1 MASNSPNLKVNVGA
15 DTSQFTK
22 GMKSAK
28 ADLKDFKKVSEDGLG
43 KLGDLFGINIKQV
56 SQIQGAF
63 RGLGQQ
69 MASVGG
75 SGSAALG
82 KIVAAAGSAA
92 AGIAAIG
99 IGAAVAGFKLLHSE
113 AEAFTNTIDGANI
126 KLATQAYV
134 DTYKQ
139 AFHDFNSEVGRQMAE
154 AESTVKKKFT
164 RAFAQVKAFAVSALG
179 GIFDGGGM
187 NDMWT
192 RYFALFL
199 ANKNAGEQADESA
212 TKAAEY
218 ASKAYDVQKRQS
230 QNLVII
236 AQLDAE
242 IAEQRRIASDS
253 EESIERRVA
262 ANAKAQ
268 ELIHQKYKLQRQDQ
282 EELAMYARLTADLAG
297 STFEEVN
304 KANQLT
310 AQSIQLKAQ
319 EENEIRTLLK
329 QEKTLNT
336 ELEKERSKTERI
348 KALRESMTGPNVLL
362 ELDPVALK
370 EQAKPLVETG
380 TTILVKPVLDD
391 KSITDI
397 SEQLTSVLQTLAEQ
411 TSSIVGEL
419 IGDLVTGGDAWGNF
433 ANAALSALGQM
444 AVTVGNMAI
453 ATGMATLGIKAA
465 LESLNGYAAI
475 AAGVALVA
483 LGSAVKAGLSNVANG
498 NYSASSN
505 VASQASYTSA
515 ASSSSLYEQ
524 SNIHVEV
531 TGTLRAQ
538 GSQLVAVINN
548 ENNRKNHTT

>member
-1 MASNSPNLKVNVGA
+1 MAQSSPNLKVNVGA

-43 KLGDLFGINIKQV
+43 KLGDLLGINTKQV

-69 MASVGG
+69 MASLGG

-82 KIVAAAGSAA
+82 KIVAGAGSAA
-92 AGIAAIG
+92 TGIAAIG

-164 RAFAQVKAFAVSALG
+164 QAFTQVKAFAVSTLG
-179 GIFDGGGM
+179 DIFDGGGVKSSGERW
-187 NDMWT
+187 NDVKET
-192 RYFALFL
+192 
-199 ANKNAGEQADESA
+199 GEQASA
-212 TKAAEY
+212 AASKAAEY

-230 QNLVII
+230 QNLVKI
-236 AQLDAE
+236 ARLDAQ
-242 IAEQRRIASDS
+242 IAEQRRIAADS
-253 EESIERRVA
+253 EETIETRVA

-268 ELIHQKYKLQRQDQ
+268 ELIHQKYQIQRQDQ
-282 EELAMYARLTADLAG
+282 EDLAKYARLMADLAG
-297 STFEEVN
+297 STFDEVN
-304 KANQLT
+304 RANQLT
-310 AQSIQLKAQ
+310 AQAIQLKAQ
-319 EENEIRTLLK
+319 EESAVRELLE

-336 ELEKERSKTERI
+336 ELEKEMSETERI
-348 KALRESMTGPNVLL
+348 KALRESMTGLNVLPK
-362 ELDPVALK
+362 LDPAVLK
-370 EQAKPLVETG
+370 GQAKPLVETG
-380 TTILVKPVLDD
+380 ITVPVKPVIDN

-397 SEQLTSVLQTLAEQ
+397 SEQLTSVLQSLAEQ
-411 TSSIVGEL
+411 TASIVGQL
-419 IGDLVTGGDAWGNF
+419 VGDLVTGGDAWGNF
-433 ANAALSALGQM
+433 ANSAISAFGQL

-453 ATGMATLGIKAA
+453 STGVATLAIKAS
-465 LESLNGYAAI
+465 LKSLNGYAAI
-475 AAGVALVA
+475 AAGMALVA

-548 ENNRKNHTT
+548 ENKRKNHTT

>member
-1 MASNSPNLKVNVGA
+1 MAQSSPNLKVNVGA

-43 KLGDLFGINIKQV
+43 KLGDLLGINTKQV

-69 MASVGG
+69 MASLGG

-82 KIVAAAGSAA
+82 KIVAGAGSAA
-92 AGIAAIG
+92 TGIAAIG

-164 RAFAQVKAFAVSALG
+164 QAFTQVKAFAVSALG
-179 GIFDGGGM
+179 DILDGGGVQSSGERW
-187 NDMWT
+187 NDVKKT
-192 RYFALFL
+192 
-199 ANKNAGEQADESA
+199 GEQASA
-212 TKAAEY
+212 AASKAAEY

-230 QNLVII
+230 QNLVKI
-236 AQLDAE
+236 ARLDAQ

-253 EESIERRVA
+253 EESIEARVA

-268 ELIHQKYKLQRQDQ
+268 DLIHQKYQIQRRDQ
-282 EELAMYARLTADLAG
+282 EELAKYARLSADLAG
-297 STFEEVN
+297 STFDEVN
-304 KANQLT
+304 RANQLT
-310 AQSIQLKAQ
+310 AQAIQLKAQ
-319 EENEIRTLLK
+319 EESEIRTLLR

-336 ELEKERSKTERI
+336 ELEKERSETERI
-348 KALRESMTGPNVLL
+348 KALRESMTGLNVLPK
-362 ELDPVALK
+362 LDPAVLK
-370 EQAKPLVETG
+370 GQAKPLVETG
-380 TTILVKPVLDD
+380 ITVPVKPVLDS

-397 SEQLTSVLQTLAEQ
+397 SEQLTSVLQSLSEQ
-411 TSSIVGEL
+411 TSTVVGEL
-419 IGDLVTGGDAWGNF
+419 VGDLVTGGDAWGNF
-433 ANAALSALGQM
+433 ANAAISAFGQM

-453 ATGMATLGIKAA
+453 STGVATLGIKAA
-465 LESLNGYAAI
+465 LESLNGYVAI

-538 GSQLVAVINN
+538 GSQLVAVINK
-548 ENNRKNHTT
+548 ENKRKNHTT

>member
-1 MASNSPNLKVNVGA
+1 MASL
-15 DTSQFTK
+15 
-22 GMKSAK
+22 
-28 ADLKDFKKVSEDGLG
+28 
-43 KLGDLFGINIKQV
+43 
-56 SQIQGAF
+56 
-63 RGLGQQ
+63 
-69 MASVGG
+69 GG

-82 KIVAAAGSAA
+82 KIVAGAGSAA
-92 AGIAAIG
+92 TGIAAIG

-164 RAFAQVKAFAVSALG
+164 QAFTQVKAFAVSALG
-179 GIFDGGGM
+179 DIFDGGGVKSSGERW
-187 NDMWT
+187 NDVKET
-192 RYFALFL
+192 
-199 ANKNAGEQADESA
+199 GEQASA
-212 TKAAEY
+212 AASKAAEY

-230 QNLVII
+230 QNLVKI
-236 AQLDAE
+236 ARLDAQ

-253 EESIERRVA
+253 EESIEARVA

-268 ELIHQKYKLQRQDQ
+268 DLIHQKYQIQRRDQ
-282 EELAMYARLTADLAG
+282 EDLAKYARLSADLAG
-297 STFEEVN
+297 STFDEVN
-304 KANQLT
+304 RANQLT
-310 AQSIQLKAQ
+310 AQAIQLKAQ
-319 EENEIRTLLK
+319 EESEIRALLE

-336 ELEKERSKTERI
+336 ELEKEMSETERI
-348 KALRESMTGPNVLL
+348 KAMRESMTGLNVLPK
-362 ELDPVALK
+362 LDPAVLK
-370 EQAKPLVETG
+370 GQAKPLVETG
-380 TTILVKPVLDD
+380 ITVPVKPVLDN

-411 TSSIVGEL
+411 TSSVVGEL
-419 IGDLVTGGDAWGNF
+419 VGDLVTGGDAWGNF
-433 ANAALSALGQM
+433 ANAAISAFGQM

-453 ATGMATLGIKAA
+453 STGVATLGIKAA
-465 LESLNGYAAI
+465 LESLNGYVAI
-475 AAGVALVA
+475 AAGAALVA

-548 ENNRKNHTT
+548 ENKRKNHTT

>member
-1 MASNSPNLKVNVGA
+1 MAQSSPNLKVNVGA

-43 KLGDLFGINIKQV
+43 KLGDLLGINTKQV

-69 MASVGG
+69 MASLGG

-82 KIVAAAGSAA
+82 KIVAGAGSAA
-92 AGIAAIG
+92 TGIAAIG

-164 RAFAQVKAFAVSALG
+164 QAFTQVKAFAVSALG
-179 GIFDGGGM
+179 DIFDGGGVKSSGERW
-187 NDMWT
+187 NDVKET
-192 RYFALFL
+192 
-199 ANKNAGEQADESA
+199 GEQASA
-212 TKAAEY
+212 AASKAAEY

-230 QNLVII
+230 QNLVKI
-236 AQLDAE
+236 AQLDAQ

-253 EESIERRVA
+253 EESIEARVA

-268 ELIHQKYKLQRQDQ
+268 DLIHQKYQIQRRDQ
-282 EELAMYARLTADLAG
+282 EDLAKYARLMADLAG
-297 STFEEVN
+297 STFDEVN
-304 KANQLT
+304 RANQLT
-310 AQSIQLKAQ
+310 AQAIQLKAQ
-319 EENEIRTLLK
+319 EESEIRTLLR

-336 ELEKERSKTERI
+336 ELEKETSETERI
-348 KALRESMTGPNVLL
+348 KAMRESMTGLNVLPK
-362 ELDPVALK
+362 LDPTVLK
-370 EQAKPLVETG
+370 GQAKPLVETG
-380 TTILVKPVLDD
+380 ITVPVKPVLDN

-411 TSSIVGEL
+411 TASIVGQL
-419 IGDLVTGGDAWGNF
+419 VGDLVTGGDAWGNF
-433 ANAALSALGQM
+433 ANAAISAFGQM

-453 ATGMATLGIKAA
+453 STGVATLGIKAA
-465 LESLNGYAAI
+465 LESLNGYVAI

-548 ENNRKNHTT
+548 ENKRKNHTT

>member
-1 MASNSPNLKVNVGA
+1 MAQSSPNLKVNVGA

-43 KLGDLFGINIKQV
+43 KLGDLLGINTKQV

-69 MASVGG
+69 MASLGG

-82 KIVAAAGSAA
+82 KIVAGAGSAA
-92 AGIAAIG
+92 TGIAAIG

-164 RAFAQVKAFAVSALG
+164 QAFTQVKAFAVSALG
-179 GIFDGGGM
+179 DIFDGGGVQSSGERW
-187 NDMWT
+187 NDIKKT
-192 RYFALFL
+192 
-199 ANKNAGEQADESA
+199 GEQASA
-212 TKAAEY
+212 VASKAAEY

-230 QNLVII
+230 QNLVKI
-236 AQLDAE
+236 AQLDAQ

-253 EESIERRVA
+253 EESIETRVA

-268 ELIHQKYKLQRQDQ
+268 DLIHQKYQIQRQDQ
-282 EELAMYARLTADLAG
+282 EDLAKYARLMADLAG
-297 STFEEVN
+297 STFDEVN
-304 KANQLT
+304 RANQLT
-310 AQSIQLKAQ
+310 AQAIQLKAQ
-319 EENEIRTLLK
+319 EESAVRELLE

-336 ELEKERSKTERI
+336 ALEKEMSETERI
-348 KALRESMTGPNVLL
+348 KALRESMTGLNVLPK
-362 ELDPVALK
+362 LDPAVLK
-370 EQAKPLVETG
+370 GQAKPLETG
-380 TTILVKPVLDD
+380 ITVPVKPVLDS

-411 TSSIVGEL
+411 TSTVVGEL
-419 IGDLVTGGDAWGNF
+419 VGDLVTGGDAWGNF
-433 ANAALSALGQM
+433 ANAAISAFGQM

-453 ATGMATLGIKAA
+453 STGVATLGIKAA
-465 LESLNGYAAI
+465 LESLNGYVAI

-524 SNIHVEV
+524 SSIHVEV

-548 ENNRKNHTT
+548 ENKRKNHTT

>member
-1 MASNSPNLKVNVGA
+1 MAQSSPNLKVNVGA

-43 KLGDLFGINIKQV
+43 KLGDLLGINTKQV

-69 MASVGG
+69 MASLGG

-82 KIVAAAGSAA
+82 KIVAGAGSAA
-92 AGIAAIG
+92 TGIAAIG

-164 RAFAQVKAFAVSALG
+164 QAFTQVKAFAVSALG
-179 GIFDGGGM
+179 DIFDGGGVQSSGERW
-187 NDMWT
+187 NDIKKT
-192 RYFALFL
+192 
-199 ANKNAGEQADESA
+199 GEQASA
-212 TKAAEY
+212 AASKAAEY

-230 QNLVII
+230 QNLVKI
-236 AQLDAE
+236 ARLDAQ

-253 EESIERRVA
+253 EESIETRVA

-268 ELIHQKYKLQRQDQ
+268 DLIHQKYQIQRQDQ
-282 EELAMYARLTADLAG
+282 EDLAKYARLTADLAG
-297 STFEEVN
+297 STFDEVN
-304 KANQLT
+304 RANQLT
-310 AQSIQLKAQ
+310 AQAIQLKAQ
-319 EENEIRTLLK
+319 EESEIRTLLR

-336 ELEKERSKTERI
+336 ELEKEMSETERI
-348 KALRESMTGPNVLL
+348 KALRESMTGLNVLPK
-362 ELDPVALK
+362 LDPAVLK
-370 EQAKPLVETG
+370 GQAKPLVETG
-380 TTILVKPVLDD
+380 ITVPVKPVLDN

-411 TSSIVGEL
+411 TASIVGQL
-419 IGDLVTGGDAWGNF
+419 VGDLVTGGDAWGNF
-433 ANAALSALGQM
+433 ANAAISAFGQM

-453 ATGMATLGIKAA
+453 STGVATLGIKAA
-465 LESLNGYAAI
+465 LESLNGYVAI
-475 AAGVALVA
+475 AAGAALVA

-548 ENNRKNHTT
+548 ENKRKNHTT

>member
-1 MASNSPNLKVNVGA
+1 MAQSSPNLKVNVGA

-28 ADLKDFKKVSEDGLG
+28 ADLKDFKKVSEDGFS
-43 KLGDLFGINIKQV
+43 KLGDLLGINTKQV

-75 SGSAALG
+75 TGSAALG
-82 KIVAAAGSAA
+82 KIVAGAGSAA
-92 AGIAAIG
+92 TGIAAIG

-164 RAFAQVKAFAVSALG
+164 QAFTQVKAFAVSALG
-179 GIFDGGGM
+179 DIFDGGEVQSSGERW
-187 NDMWT
+187 NDVKKT
-192 RYFALFL
+192 
-199 ANKNAGEQADESA
+199 GEQASA
-212 TKAAEY
+212 AASKAAEY

-230 QNLVII
+230 QNLVKI
-236 AQLDAE
+236 ARLDAQ

-253 EESIERRVA
+253 EESIEARVA

-268 ELIHQKYKLQRQDQ
+268 DLIHQKYQIQRRDQ
-282 EELAMYARLTADLAG
+282 EDLAKYARLTADLAG

-304 KANQLT
+304 RANQLT
-310 AQSIQLKAQ
+310 AQAIQLKAQ
-319 EENEIRTLLK
+319 EESEIRTLLR

-336 ELEKERSKTERI
+336 ELEKEMSETERI
-348 KALRESMTGPNVLL
+348 KAMRESMTGLNVLPK
-362 ELDPVALK
+362 LDPAVLK
-370 EQAKPLVETG
+370 GQAKPLVETG
-380 TTILVKPVLDD
+380 ITVPVKPVLDN

-411 TSSIVGEL
+411 TASIVGEL
-419 IGDLVTGGDAWGNF
+419 VGDLVTGGDAWGNF
-433 ANAALSALGQM
+433 ANAAISAFGQM

-453 ATGMATLGIKAA
+453 STGVATLGIKAA
-465 LESLNGYAAI
+465 LESLNGYVAI

-548 ENNRKNHTT
+548 ENKRKNHTT

>member
-1 MASNSPNLKVNVGA
+1 MAQSSPNLKVNVGA

-43 KLGDLFGINIKQV
+43 KLGDLLGINTKQV

-69 MASVGG
+69 MASLGG

-82 KIVAAAGSAA
+82 KIVAGAGSAA
-92 AGIAAIG
+92 TGIAAIG

-164 RAFAQVKAFAVSALG
+164 QAFTQVKAFAVSALG
-179 GIFDGGGM
+179 DIFDGGGVQSSGERW
-187 NDMWT
+187 NDVKKT
-192 RYFALFL
+192 
-199 ANKNAGEQADESA
+199 GEQASA
-212 TKAAEY
+212 VASKAAEY

-230 QNLVII
+230 QNLVKI
-236 AQLDAE
+236 ARLDAQ
-242 IAEQRRIASDS
+242 IAEQRRIAADS
-253 EESIERRVA
+253 EETIETRVA

-268 ELIHQKYKLQRQDQ
+268 ELIHQKYQIQRQDQ
-282 EELAMYARLTADLAG
+282 EDLAKYARLMADLAG
-297 STFEEVN
+297 STFDEVN
-304 KANQLT
+304 RANQLT
-310 AQSIQLKAQ
+310 AQAIQLKAQ
-319 EENEIRTLLK
+319 EESAVRELLE

-336 ELEKERSKTERI
+336 ALEKEMSETERI
-348 KALRESMTGPNVLL
+348 KALRESMTGLNVLPK
-362 ELDPVALK
+362 LDPAVLK
-370 EQAKPLVETG
+370 GQAKPLVETG
-380 TTILVKPVLDD
+380 ITVPVKPVIDN

-397 SEQLTSVLQTLAEQ
+397 SEQLTSVLQSLAEQ
-411 TSSIVGEL
+411 TASIVGQL
-419 IGDLVTGGDAWGNF
+419 VGDLVTGGDAWGNF
-433 ANAALSALGQM
+433 ANAAISAFGQM

-453 ATGMATLGIKAA
+453 STGVATLGIKAA
-465 LESLNGYAAI
+465 LESLNGYVAI
-475 AAGVALVA
+475 AAGAALVT

-548 ENNRKNHTT
+548 ENKRKNHTT

>member
-1 MASNSPNLKVNVGA
+1 MAQSSPNLKVNVGA

-43 KLGDLFGINIKQV
+43 KLGDLLGINTKQV

-69 MASVGG
+69 MASLGG

-82 KIVAAAGSAA
+82 KIVAGAGSAA
-92 AGIAAIG
+92 TGIAAIG

-164 RAFAQVKAFAVSALG
+164 QAFTQVKAFAVSALG
-179 GIFDGGGM
+179 DIFDGGGVKSSGERW
-187 NDMWT
+187 NDVKET
-192 RYFALFL
+192 
-199 ANKNAGEQADESA
+199 GEQASA
-212 TKAAEY
+212 AASKAAEY

-230 QNLVII
+230 QNLVKI
-236 AQLDAE
+236 ARLDAQ

-253 EESIERRVA
+253 EESIEARVA

-268 ELIHQKYKLQRQDQ
+268 DLIHQKYQIQRRDQ
-282 EELAMYARLTADLAG
+282 EDLAKYARLSADLAG
-297 STFEEVN
+297 STFDEVN
-304 KANQLT
+304 RANQLT
-310 AQSIQLKAQ
+310 AQAIQLKAQ
-319 EENEIRTLLK
+319 EESEIRAWLE

-336 ELEKERSKTERI
+336 ELEKEMSETERI
-348 KALRESMTGPNVLL
+348 KAMRESMTGLNVLPK
-362 ELDPVALK
+362 LDPAVLK
-370 EQAKPLVETG
+370 GQAKPLVETG
-380 TTILVKPVLDD
+380 ITVPVKPVLDN

-411 TSSIVGEL
+411 TSSVVGEL
-419 IGDLVTGGDAWGNF
+419 VGDLVTGGDAWGNF
-433 ANAALSALGQM
+433 ANAAISAFGQM

-453 ATGMATLGIKAA
+453 STGVATLGIKAA
-465 LESLNGYAAI
+465 LESLNGYVAI
-475 AAGVALVA
+475 AAGAALVA

-548 ENNRKNHTT
+548 ENKRKNHTT

>member
-1 MASNSPNLKVNVGA
+1 MAQSSPNLKVNVGA

-43 KLGDLFGINIKQV
+43 KLGDLLGINTKQV

-69 MASVGG
+69 MASLGG

-82 KIVAAAGSAA
+82 KIVAGAGSAA
-92 AGIAAIG
+92 TGIAAIG

-164 RAFAQVKAFAVSALG
+164 QAFTQVKAFAVSALG
-179 GIFDGGGM
+179 DIFDGGGVKSSGERW
-187 NDMWT
+187 NDVKET
-192 RYFALFL
+192 
-199 ANKNAGEQADESA
+199 GEQASA
-212 TKAAEY
+212 AASKAAEY

-230 QNLVII
+230 QNLVKI
-236 AQLDAE
+236 ARLDAQ

-253 EESIERRVA
+253 EESIEARVA

-268 ELIHQKYKLQRQDQ
+268 DLIHQKYQIQRRDQ
-282 EELAMYARLTADLAG
+282 EDLAKYARLSADLAG
-297 STFEEVN
+297 STFDEVN
-304 KANQLT
+304 RANQLT
-310 AQSIQLKAQ
+310 AQAIQLKAQ
-319 EENEIRTLLK
+319 EESEIRTLLR

-336 ELEKERSKTERI
+336 ELEKETSETERI
-348 KALRESMTGPNVLL
+348 KAMRESMTGLNVLPK
-362 ELDPVALK
+362 LDPAALK
-370 EQAKPLVETG
+370 GQAKPLVETG
-380 TTILVKPVLDD
+380 ITVPVKPVLDN

-411 TSSIVGEL
+411 TSTVVGEL
-419 IGDLVTGGDAWGNF
+419 VGDLVTGGDAWGNF
-433 ANAALSALGQM
+433 ANAAISAFGQM

-453 ATGMATLGIKAA
+453 STGVATLGIKAA
-465 LESLNGYAAI
+465 LESLNGYVAI

-548 ENNRKNHTT
+548 ENKRKNHTT

>member
-1 MASNSPNLKVNVGA
+1 MAQSSPNLKVNVGA

-43 KLGDLFGINIKQV
+43 KLGDLLGINTKQV

-69 MASVGG
+69 MASLGG

-82 KIVAAAGSAA
+82 KIVAGAGSAA
-92 AGIAAIG
+92 TGIAAIG

-164 RAFAQVKAFAVSALG
+164 QAFTQVKAFAVSALG
-179 GIFDGGGM
+179 DIFDGGGVKSSGERW
-187 NDMWT
+187 NDVKET
-192 RYFALFL
+192 
-199 ANKNAGEQADESA
+199 GEQASA
-212 TKAAEY
+212 AASKAAEY

-230 QNLVII
+230 QNLVKI
-236 AQLDAE
+236 ARLDAQ

-253 EESIERRVA
+253 EESIEARVA

-268 ELIHQKYKLQRQDQ
+268 DLIHQKYQIQRRDQ
-282 EELAMYARLTADLAG
+282 EDLAKYARLMADLAG
-297 STFEEVN
+297 STFDEVN
-304 KANQLT
+304 RANQLT
-310 AQSIQLKAQ
+310 AQAIQLKAQ
-319 EENEIRTLLK
+319 EESEIRTLLR

-336 ELEKERSKTERI
+336 ELEKEMSETERI
-348 KALRESMTGPNVLL
+348 KALRESMTGLNVLPK
-362 ELDPVALK
+362 LDPAVLK
-370 EQAKPLVETG
+370 GQAKPLVETG
-380 TTILVKPVLDD
+380 ITVPVKPVLDN

-411 TSSIVGEL
+411 TASIVGQL
-419 IGDLVTGGDAWGNF
+419 VGDLVTGGDAWGNF
-433 ANAALSALGQM
+433 ANAAISAFGQM

-453 ATGMATLGIKAA
+453 STGVATLGIKAA
-465 LESLNGYAAI
+465 LESLNGYVAI
-475 AAGVALVA
+475 AAGAALVA

-548 ENNRKNHTT
+548 ENKRKNHTT

>member
-1 MASNSPNLKVNVGA
+1 MANSSPNLKVNVGA

-43 KLGDLFGINIKQV
+43 KLGDLLGINTKQV

-75 SGSAALG
+75 TGSAALG
-82 KIVAAAGSAA
+82 KIVAGAGSAA
-92 AGIAAIG
+92 TGIAAIG

-164 RAFAQVKAFAVSALG
+164 QAFTQVKAFAVSALG
-179 GIFDGGGM
+179 DILDGGGVQSSGERW
-187 NDMWT
+187 NDVKKT
-192 RYFALFL
+192 
-199 ANKNAGEQADESA
+199 GEQASA
-212 TKAAEY
+212 AASKAAEY

-230 QNLVII
+230 QNLVKI
-236 AQLDAE
+236 ARLDAQ

-253 EESIERRVA
+253 EESIEARVA

-268 ELIHQKYKLQRQDQ
+268 DLIHQKYQIQRRDQ
-282 EELAMYARLTADLAG
+282 EDLAKYARMTADLAG

-310 AQSIQLKAQ
+310 AQAIQLKAQ
-319 EENEIRTLLK
+319 EESEIRTLLR

-336 ELEKERSKTERI
+336 ELEKERSETERI
-348 KALRESMTGPNVLL
+348 KALRESMTGLNVLPK
-362 ELDPVALK
+362 LDPAALK
-370 EQAKPLVETG
+370 GQAKPLETG
-380 TTILVKPVLDD
+380 ITVPVKPVLDN
-391 KSITDI
+391 KSITDL
-397 SEQLTSVLQTLAEQ
+397 SEQLTSVLQSLAEQ
-411 TSSIVGEL
+411 TASIVGEL
-419 IGDLVTGGDAWGNF
+419 VGDLVTGGDAWGNF
-433 ANAALSALGQM
+433 ANSAISAFGQL

-453 ATGMATLGIKAA
+453 ATGVATLGIKAA
-465 LESLNGYAAI
+465 LESLNGYVAI
-475 AAGVALVA
+475 GAGVALVA

-548 ENNRKNHTT
+548 ENKRKNHTT

>member
-43 KLGDLFGINIKQV
+43 KLGDLLGINTKQV

-69 MASVGG
+69 MASLGG

-82 KIVAAAGSAA
+82 KIVAGAGSAA
-92 AGIAAIG
+92 TGIAAIG

-164 RAFAQVKAFAVSALG
+164 QAFTQVKAFAVSALG
-179 GIFDGGGM
+179 DIFDGGGVKSSGERW
-187 NDMWT
+187 NDVKET
-192 RYFALFL
+192 
-199 ANKNAGEQADESA
+199 GEQASA
-212 TKAAEY
+212 AASKAAEY

-230 QNLVII
+230 QNLVKI
-236 AQLDAE
+236 ARLDAQ

-253 EESIERRVA
+253 EESIEARVA

-268 ELIHQKYKLQRQDQ
+268 DLIHQKYQIQRRDQ
-282 EELAMYARLTADLAG
+282 EDLAKYARLSADLAG
-297 STFEEVN
+297 STFDEVN
-304 KANQLT
+304 RANQLT
-310 AQSIQLKAQ
+310 AQAIQLKAQ
-319 EENEIRTLLK
+319 EESEIRTLLR

-336 ELEKERSKTERI
+336 ELEKETSETERI
-348 KALRESMTGPNVLL
+348 KAMRESMTGLNVLPK
-362 ELDPVALK
+362 LDPAVLK
-370 EQAKPLVETG
+370 GQAKPLVETG
-380 TTILVKPVLDD
+380 ITVPVKPVLDN

-411 TSSIVGEL
+411 TSSVVGEL
-419 IGDLVTGGDAWGNF
+419 VGDLVTGGDAWGNF
-433 ANAALSALGQM
+433 ANAAISAFGQM

-453 ATGMATLGIKAA
+453 STGVATLGIKAA
-465 LESLNGYAAI
+465 LESLNGYVAI
-475 AAGVALVA
+475 AAGAALVA

-548 ENNRKNHTT
+548 ENKRKNHTT

>member
-1 MASNSPNLKVNVGA
+1 MAQSSPNLKVNVGA

-43 KLGDLFGINIKQV
+43 KLGDLLGINTKQV

-69 MASVGG
+69 MASLGG

-82 KIVAAAGSAA
+82 KIVAGAGSAA
-92 AGIAAIG
+92 TGIAAIG

-164 RAFAQVKAFAVSALG
+164 QAFTQVKAFAVSALG
-179 GIFDGGGM
+179 DIFDGGGVKSSGERW
-187 NDMWT
+187 NDVKET
-192 RYFALFL
+192 
-199 ANKNAGEQADESA
+199 GEQASA
-212 TKAAEY
+212 AASKAAEY

-230 QNLVII
+230 QNLVKI
-236 AQLDAE
+236 ARLDAQ

-253 EESIERRVA
+253 EESIEARVA

-268 ELIHQKYKLQRQDQ
+268 DLIHQKYQIQRRDQ
-282 EELAMYARLTADLAG
+282 EDLAKYARLSADLAG
-297 STFEEVN
+297 STFDEVN
-304 KANQLT
+304 RANQLT
-310 AQSIQLKAQ
+310 AQAIQLKAQ
-319 EENEIRTLLK
+319 EESEIRTLLR

-336 ELEKERSKTERI
+336 ELEKERSETERI
-348 KALRESMTGPNVLL
+348 KAMRESMTGLNVLPK
-362 ELDPVALK
+362 LDPAVLK
-370 EQAKPLVETG
+370 GQAKPLVETG
-380 TTILVKPVLDD
+380 ITVPVKPVLDN

-411 TSSIVGEL
+411 TSSVVGEL
-419 IGDLVTGGDAWGNF
+419 VGDLVTGGDAWGNF
-433 ANAALSALGQM
+433 ANAAISAFGQM

-453 ATGMATLGIKAA
+453 STGVATLGIKAA
-465 LESLNGYAAI
+465 LESLNGYVAI
-475 AAGVALVA
+475 AAGAALVA

-548 ENNRKNHTT
+548 ENKRKNHTT

>member
-1 MASNSPNLKVNVGA
+1 MAQSSPNLKVNVGA

-43 KLGDLFGINIKQV
+43 KLGDLLGINTKQV

-69 MASVGG
+69 MASIGG

-92 AGIAAIG
+92 TGIAAIG

-154 AESTVKKKFT
+154 AESTVKKRFT
-164 RAFAQVKAFAVSALG
+164 QAFTQVKAFAVSALG
-179 GIFDGGGM
+179 DIFDGGGVKSSGERW
-187 NDMWT
+187 NEVKET
-192 RYFALFL
+192 
-199 ANKNAGEQADESA
+199 GEQASA
-212 TKAAEY
+212 AASKAAEY

-230 QNLVII
+230 QNLVKI
-236 AQLDAE
+236 ARLDAQ

-253 EESIERRVA
+253 EESIEARVA

-268 ELIHQKYKLQRQDQ
+268 DLIHQKYQIQRRDQ
-282 EELAMYARLTADLAG
+282 EDLAKYARLSADLAG
-297 STFEEVN
+297 STFDEVN
-304 KANQLT
+304 RANQLT
-310 AQSIQLKAQ
+310 AQAIQLKAQ
-319 EENEIRTLLK
+319 EESEIRTLLR

-336 ELEKERSKTERI
+336 ELEKETSETERI
-348 KALRESMTGPNVLL
+348 KAMRESMTGLNVLPK
-362 ELDPVALK
+362 LDPAVLK
-370 EQAKPLVETG
+370 GQAKPLVETG
-380 TTILVKPVLDD
+380 ITVPVKPVLDN

-411 TSSIVGEL
+411 TSTVVGEL
-419 IGDLVTGGDAWGNF
+419 VGDLVTGGDAWGNF
-433 ANAALSALGQM
+433 ANAAISAFGQM

-453 ATGMATLGIKAA
+453 STGVATLGIKAA
-465 LESLNGYAAI
+465 LESLNGYVAI
-475 AAGVALVA
+475 AAGAALVA

-548 ENNRKNHTT
+548 ENKRKNHTT

>member
-1 MASNSPNLKVNVGA
+1 MANSSPNLKVNVGA

-28 ADLKDFKKVSEDGLG
+28 ADLKDFKKVSEDGFS
-43 KLGDLFGINIKQV
+43 KLGDLLGINTKQV

-75 SGSAALG
+75 TGSAALG
-82 KIVAAAGSAA
+82 KIVAGAGSAA
-92 AGIAAIG
+92 TGIAAIG

-154 AESTVKKKFT
+154 AESTVKKRFT
-164 RAFAQVKAFAVSALG
+164 QAFTQVKAFAVSALG
-179 GIFDGGGM
+179 DIFDGGGVQSSGERW
-187 NDMWT
+187 NDIKKT
-192 RYFALFL
+192 
-199 ANKNAGEQADESA
+199 GEQASA
-212 TKAAEY
+212 AASKAAEY

-230 QNLVII
+230 QNLVKI
-236 AQLDAE
+236 AQLDAQ

-253 EESIERRVA
+253 EESIETRVA

-268 ELIHQKYKLQRQDQ
+268 DLIHQKYQIQRQDQ
-282 EELAMYARLTADLAG
+282 EDLAKYARLTADLAG
-297 STFEEVN
+297 STFDEIN
-304 KANQLT
+304 RANQLT
-310 AQSIQLKAQ
+310 AQAIQLKAQ
-319 EENEIRTLLK
+319 EESEIRTLLR

-336 ELEKERSKTERI
+336 ELEKERSETERI
-348 KALRESMTGPNVLL
+348 KALRESMTGLNVLPK
-362 ELDPVALK
+362 LDPAALK
-370 EQAKPLVETG
+370 GQAKPLETG
-380 TTILVKPVLDD
+380 ITVPVKPVLDN

-397 SEQLTSVLQTLAEQ
+397 SEQLTSVLQTVAEQ
-411 TSSIVGEL
+411 TASIVGQL
-419 IGDLVTGGDAWGNF
+419 VGDLVTGGDAWGNF
-433 ANAALSALGQM
+433 ANSAISAFGQL

-453 ATGMATLGIKAA
+453 STGVATLAIKAS
-465 LESLNGYAAI
+465 LKSLNGYAAI
-475 AAGVALVA
+475 AAGAALVA

-548 ENNRKNHTT
+548 ENKRKNHTT

>member
-1 MASNSPNLKVNVGA
+1 MAQSSPNLKVNVGA

-43 KLGDLFGINIKQV
+43 KLGDLLGINTKQV

-69 MASVGG
+69 MASLGG

-82 KIVAAAGSAA
+82 KIVAGAGSAA
-92 AGIAAIG
+92 TGIAAIG

-154 AESTVKKKFT
+154 AESTVKKRFT
-164 RAFAQVKAFAVSALG
+164 QAFTQVKAFAVSALG
-179 GIFDGGGM
+179 DIFDGGGVQSSGERW
-187 NDMWT
+187 NDIKKT
-192 RYFALFL
+192 
-199 ANKNAGEQADESA
+199 GEQASA
-212 TKAAEY
+212 VASKAAEY

-230 QNLVII
+230 QNLVKI
-236 AQLDAE
+236 AQLDAQ

-253 EESIERRVA
+253 EESIETRVA

-268 ELIHQKYKLQRQDQ
+268 DLIHQKYQIQRQDQ
-282 EELAMYARLTADLAG
+282 EDLAKYARLMADLAG
-297 STFEEVN
+297 STFDEVN
-304 KANQLT
+304 RANQLT
-310 AQSIQLKAQ
+310 AQAIQLKAQ
-319 EENEIRTLLK
+319 EESAVRELLE

-336 ELEKERSKTERI
+336 ALEKEMSETERI
-348 KALRESMTGPNVLL
+348 KALRESMTGLNVLPK
-362 ELDPVALK
+362 LDPAVLK
-370 EQAKPLVETG
+370 GQAKPLETG
-380 TTILVKPVLDD
+380 ITVPVKPVLDS

-411 TSSIVGEL
+411 TSTVVGEL
-419 IGDLVTGGDAWGNF
+419 VGDLVTGGDAWGNF
-433 ANAALSALGQM
+433 ANAAISAFGQM

-453 ATGMATLGIKAA
+453 STGVATLGIKAA
-465 LESLNGYAAI
+465 LESLNGYVAI

-524 SNIHVEV
+524 SSIHVEV

-548 ENNRKNHTT
+548 ENKRKNHTT

>member
-1 MASNSPNLKVNVGA
+1 MAQSSPNLKVNVGA

-43 KLGDLFGINIKQV
+43 KLGDLLGINTKQV

-69 MASVGG
+69 MASLGG

-82 KIVAAAGSAA
+82 KIVAGAGSAA
-92 AGIAAIG
+92 TGIAAIG

-164 RAFAQVKAFAVSALG
+164 QAFTQVKAFAVSALG
-179 GIFDGGGM
+179 DILDGGGVQSSGERW
-187 NDMWT
+187 NDVKKT
-192 RYFALFL
+192 
-199 ANKNAGEQADESA
+199 GEQASA
-212 TKAAEY
+212 AASKAAEY

-230 QNLVII
+230 QNLVKI
-236 AQLDAE
+236 AQLDAQ

-253 EESIERRVA
+253 EESIEARVA

-268 ELIHQKYKLQRQDQ
+268 DLIHQKYQIQRRDQ
-282 EELAMYARLTADLAG
+282 EELAKYARLSADLAG
-297 STFEEVN
+297 STFDEVN
-304 KANQLT
+304 RANQLT
-310 AQSIQLKAQ
+310 AQAIQLKAQ
-319 EENEIRTLLK
+319 EESEIRELLEK
-329 QEKTLNT
+329 EKTLNT
-336 ELEKERSKTERI
+336 ELEKERSETERI
-348 KALRESMTGPNVLL
+348 KALRESMTGLNVLPK
-362 ELDPVALK
+362 LDPAVLK
-370 EQAKPLVETG
+370 GQAKPLVETG
-380 TTILVKPVLDD
+380 ITVPVKPVLDN

-411 TSSIVGEL
+411 TSTVVGQL
-419 IGDLVTGGDAWGNF
+419 VGDLVTGGDAWGNF
-433 ANAALSALGQM
+433 ANAAISAFGQM

-453 ATGMATLGIKAA
+453 STGVATLGIKAA
-465 LESLNGYAAI
+465 LESLNGYVAI
-475 AAGVALVA
+475 AAGAALVA

-548 ENNRKNHTT
+548 ENKRKNHTT

>member
-1 MASNSPNLKVNVGA
+1 MAQSSPNLKVNVGA

-28 ADLKDFKKVSEDGLG
+28 ADLKDFKKVSEDGFS
-43 KLGDLFGINIKQV
+43 KLGDLLGINTKQV

-69 MASVGG
+69 MASLGG

-82 KIVAAAGSAA
+82 KIVAGAGSAA
-92 AGIAAIG
+92 TGIAAIG

-164 RAFAQVKAFAVSALG
+164 QAFTQVKAFAVSALG
-179 GIFDGGGM
+179 DILDGGGVQSSGERW
-187 NDMWT
+187 NDVKKT
-192 RYFALFL
+192 
-199 ANKNAGEQADESA
+199 GEQASA
-212 TKAAEY
+212 AASKAAEY

-230 QNLVII
+230 QNLVKI
-236 AQLDAE
+236 ARLDAQ

-253 EESIERRVA
+253 EESIEARVA

-268 ELIHQKYKLQRQDQ
+268 DLIHQKYQIQRRDQ
-282 EELAMYARLTADLAG
+282 EDLAKYARMTADLAG

-310 AQSIQLKAQ
+310 AQAIQLKAQ
-319 EENEIRTLLK
+319 EESEIRTLLR

-336 ELEKERSKTERI
+336 ELEKERSETERI
-348 KALRESMTGPNVLL
+348 KALRESMTGLNVLPK
-362 ELDPVALK
+362 LDPAALK
-370 EQAKPLVETG
+370 GQAKPLETG
-380 TTILVKPVLDD
+380 ITVPVKPVLDN
-391 KSITDI
+391 KSITDL
-397 SEQLTSVLQTLAEQ
+397 SEQLTSVLQSLAEQ
-411 TSSIVGEL
+411 TASIVGEL
-419 IGDLVTGGDAWGNF
+419 VGDLVTGGDAWGNF
-433 ANAALSALGQM
+433 ANSAISAFGQL

-453 ATGMATLGIKAA
+453 ATGVATLGIKAA
-465 LESLNGYAAI
+465 LESLNGYVAI
-475 AAGVALVA
+475 GAGVALVA

-548 ENNRKNHTT
+548 ENKRKNHTT

>member
-1 MASNSPNLKVNVGA
+1 MAQSSPNLKVNVGA

-43 KLGDLFGINIKQV
+43 KLGDLLGINTKQV

-69 MASVGG
+69 MASLGG

-82 KIVAAAGSAA
+82 KIVAGAGSAA
-92 AGIAAIG
+92 TGIAAIG

-164 RAFAQVKAFAVSALG
+164 QAFTQVKAFAVSALG
-179 GIFDGGGM
+179 DIFDGGGVKSSGERW
-187 NDMWT
+187 NDVKET
-192 RYFALFL
+192 
-199 ANKNAGEQADESA
+199 GEQASA
-212 TKAAEY
+212 AASKAAEY

-230 QNLVII
+230 QNLVKI
-236 AQLDAE
+236 ARLDAQ

-253 EESIERRVA
+253 EESIEARVA

-268 ELIHQKYKLQRQDQ
+268 DLIHQKYQIQRRDQ
-282 EELAMYARLTADLAG
+282 EDLAKYARLSADLAG
-297 STFEEVN
+297 STFDEVN
-304 KANQLT
+304 RANQLT
-310 AQSIQLKAQ
+310 AQAIQLKAQ
-319 EENEIRTLLK
+319 EESEIRTLLR

-336 ELEKERSKTERI
+336 ELEKETSETERI
-348 KALRESMTGPNVLL
+348 KAMRESMTGLNVLPK
-362 ELDPVALK
+362 LDPAVLK
-370 EQAKPLVETG
+370 GQAKPLVETG
-380 TTILVKPVLDD
+380 ITVPVKPVLDN

-411 TSSIVGEL
+411 TSSVVGEL
-419 IGDLVTGGDAWGNF
+419 VGDLVTGGDAWGNF
-433 ANAALSALGQM
+433 ANAAISAFGQM

-453 ATGMATLGIKAA
+453 STGVATLGIKAA
-465 LESLNGYAAI
+465 LESLNGYVAI
-475 AAGVALVA
+475 AAGAALVA
-483 LGSAVKAGLSNVANG
+483 IGSAVKAGLSNVANG

-548 ENNRKNHTT
+548 ENKRKNHTT

>member
-1 MASNSPNLKVNVGA
+1 MAQSSPNLKVNVGA

-43 KLGDLFGINIKQV
+43 KLGDLLGINTKQV

-69 MASVGG
+69 MASLGG

-82 KIVAAAGSAA
+82 KIVAGAGSAA
-92 AGIAAIG
+92 TGIAAIG

-164 RAFAQVKAFAVSALG
+164 QAFTQVKAFAVSALG
-179 GIFDGGGM
+179 DIFDGGGVQSSGERW
-187 NDMWT
+187 NDIKKT
-192 RYFALFL
+192 
-199 ANKNAGEQADESA
+199 GEQASA
-212 TKAAEY
+212 AASKAAEY

-230 QNLVII
+230 QNLVKI
-236 AQLDAE
+236 ARLDAQ

-253 EESIERRVA
+253 EESIETRVA

-268 ELIHQKYKLQRQDQ
+268 DLIHQKYQIQRQDQ
-282 EELAMYARLTADLAG
+282 EDLAKYARLTADLAG
-297 STFEEVN
+297 STFDEVN
-304 KANQLT
+304 RANQLT
-310 AQSIQLKAQ
+310 AQAIQLKAQ
-319 EENEIRTLLK
+319 EESEIRTLLR

-336 ELEKERSKTERI
+336 ELEKEMSETERI
-348 KALRESMTGPNVLL
+348 KALRESMTGLNVLPK
-362 ELDPVALK
+362 LDPAVLK
-370 EQAKPLVETG
+370 GQAKPLVETG
-380 TTILVKPVLDD
+380 ITVPVKPVLDN
-391 KSITDI
+391 KSIIDI

-411 TSSIVGEL
+411 TASIVGQL
-419 IGDLVTGGDAWGNF
+419 VGDLVTGGDAWGNF
-433 ANAALSALGQM
+433 ANAAISAFGQM

-453 ATGMATLGIKAA
+453 STGVATLGIKAA
-465 LESLNGYAAI
+465 LESLNGYVAI
-475 AAGVALVA
+475 AAGAALVA

-548 ENNRKNHTT
+548 ENKRKNHTT

>member
-1 MASNSPNLKVNVGA
+1 MAQSSPNLKVNVGA

-28 ADLKDFKKVSEDGLG
+28 ADLKDFKKVSEDGFS
-43 KLGDLFGINIKQV
+43 KLGDLLGINTKQV

-69 MASVGG
+69 MASLGG

-82 KIVAAAGSAA
+82 KIVAGAGSAA
-92 AGIAAIG
+92 TGIAAIG

-126 KLATQAYV
+126 KLASQAYV

-164 RAFAQVKAFAVSALG
+164 QAFTQVKAFAVSALG
-179 GIFDGGGM
+179 DIFDGGEVQSSGERW
-187 NDMWT
+187 NDIKKT
-192 RYFALFL
+192 
-199 ANKNAGEQADESA
+199 GEQASA
-212 TKAAEY
+212 AASKAAEY

-230 QNLVII
+230 QNLVKI
-236 AQLDAE
+236 ARLDAQ

-253 EESIERRVA
+253 EESIEARVA

-268 ELIHQKYKLQRQDQ
+268 DLIHQKYQIQRRDQ
-282 EELAMYARLTADLAG
+282 EDLAKYARLTADLAG

-310 AQSIQLKAQ
+310 AQAIQLKAQ
-319 EENEIRTLLK
+319 EESEIRTLLR

-336 ELEKERSKTERI
+336 ELEKERSETERI
-348 KALRESMTGPNVLL
+348 KALRESMTGLNVLPK
-362 ELDPVALK
+362 LDPAALK
-370 EQAKPLVETG
+370 GQAKPLETG
-380 TTILVKPVLDD
+380 ITVPVKPVLDN
-391 KSITDI
+391 KSITDL
-397 SEQLTSVLQTLAEQ
+397 SEQLTSVLQSLAEQ
-411 TSSIVGEL
+411 TASIVGEL
-419 IGDLVTGGDAWGNF
+419 VGDLVTGGDAWGNF
-433 ANAALSALGQM
+433 ANSAISAFGQL

-453 ATGMATLGIKAA
+453 ATGVATLGIKAA
-465 LESLNGYAAI
+465 LESLNGYVAI
-475 AAGVALVA
+475 GAGVALVA

-548 ENNRKNHTT
+548 ENKRKNHTT

>member
-1 MASNSPNLKVNVGA
+1 MAQSSPNLKVNVGA

-43 KLGDLFGINIKQV
+43 KLGDLLGINTKQV

-69 MASVGG
+69 MASLGG

-82 KIVAAAGSAA
+82 KIVAGAGSAA

-154 AESTVKKKFT
+154 AESTVKKRFT
-164 RAFAQVKAFAVSALG
+164 QAFTQVKAFAVSALG
-179 GIFDGGGM
+179 DIFDGGGVQSSGERW
-187 NDMWT
+187 NEVKET
-192 RYFALFL
+192 
-199 ANKNAGEQADESA
+199 GEQASA
-212 TKAAEY
+212 AASKAAEY

-230 QNLVII
+230 QNLVKI
-236 AQLDAE
+236 ARLDAQ

-253 EESIERRVA
+253 EESIEARVA

-268 ELIHQKYKLQRQDQ
+268 DLIHQKYQIQRRDQ
-282 EELAMYARLTADLAG
+282 EDLAKYARLTADLAG
-297 STFEEVN
+297 STFDEIN

-310 AQSIQLKAQ
+310 AQAIQLKAQ
-319 EENEIRTLLK
+319 EESAVRELLE

-336 ELEKERSKTERI
+336 ALEKEMSETERI
-348 KALRESMTGPNVLL
+348 KALRESMTGLNVLPK
-362 ELDPVALK
+362 LDPAVLK
-370 EQAKPLVETG
+370 GQAKPLVETG
-380 TTILVKPVLDD
+380 ITVPVKPVLDN

-397 SEQLTSVLQTLAEQ
+397 SEQLTSVLQSLAEQ
-411 TSSIVGEL
+411 TASVVGEL
-419 IGDLVTGGDAWGNF
+419 VGDLVTGGDAWGNF
-433 ANAALSALGQM
+433 ANAAISAFGQM

-453 ATGMATLGIKAA
+453 STGVATLGIKAA
-465 LESLNGYAAI
+465 LESLNGYVAI
-475 AAGVALVA
+475 AAGVTLVA

-548 ENNRKNHTT
+548 ENKRKNHTT

>member
-1 MASNSPNLKVNVGA
+1 MAQSSPNLKVNVGA

-28 ADLKDFKKVSEDGLG
+28 ADLKDFKKVSEDGFS
-43 KLGDLFGINIKQV
+43 KLGDLLGINTKQV

-69 MASVGG
+69 MASLGG

-82 KIVAAAGSAA
+82 KIVAGAGSAA
-92 AGIAAIG
+92 TGIAAIG

-154 AESTVKKKFT
+154 AESTIKKKFT
-164 RAFAQVKAFAVSALG
+164 QAFTQVKAFAVSALG
-179 GIFDGGGM
+179 DIFDGGGVQSSGERW
-187 NDMWT
+187 NDVKET
-192 RYFALFL
+192 
-199 ANKNAGEQADESA
+199 GEQASVA
-212 TKAAEY
+212 ASKAAEY

-230 QNLVII
+230 QNLVKI
-236 AQLDAE
+236 AQLDAQ

-253 EESIERRVA
+253 EESIEARVA

-268 ELIHQKYKLQRQDQ
+268 DLIHQKYQIQRRDQ
-282 EELAMYARLTADLAG
+282 EDLAKYARLMADLAG
-297 STFEEVN
+297 STFDEVN
-304 KANQLT
+304 RANQLT
-310 AQSIQLKAQ
+310 AQAIQLKAQ
-319 EENEIRTLLK
+319 EESAVRELLE

-336 ELEKERSKTERI
+336 ELEKERSETERI
-348 KALRESMTGPNVLL
+348 KALRESMTGINVLPK
-362 ELDPVALK
+362 LDPAVLK
-370 EQAKPLVETG
+370 GQAKPLVETG
-380 TTILVKPVLDD
+380 ITVPVKPVLDS

-411 TSSIVGEL
+411 TASIVGQL
-419 IGDLVTGGDAWGNF
+419 VGDLVTGGDAWRNF
-433 ANAALSALGQM
+433 ANAAISAFGQM

-453 ATGMATLGIKAA
+453 STGVATLGIKAA
-465 LESLNGYAAI
+465 LESLNGYVAI
-475 AAGVALVA
+475 AAGAALVA

-548 ENNRKNHTT
+548 ENKRKNHTT

>member
-28 ADLKDFKKVSEDGLG
+28 ADLKDFKKVSEDGIG
-43 KLGDLFGINIKQV
+43 KLGDLLGINTKQV

-82 KIVAAAGSAA
+82 KIVAGAGSAA
-92 AGIAAIG
+92 TGIAAIG

-139 AFHDFNSEVGRQMAE
+139 AFHDFNSEVGKSMAE
-154 AESTVKKKFT
+154 AESTVKKRFT
-164 RAFAQVKAFAVSALG
+164 EAFTQVKAFAVSALG
-179 GIFDGGGM
+179 DIFDGGGM
-187 NDMWT
+187 KSSGDRWNDIKQT
-192 RYFALFL
+192 
-199 ANKNAGEQADESA
+199 GEQASAAA

-230 QNLVII
+230 KHLVTI
-236 AQLDAE
+236 AKLDAQ
-242 IAEQRRIASDS
+242 IAEQRRIAADS
-253 EESIERRVA
+253 EETIEARAA

-268 ELIHQKYKLQRQDQ
+268 DLIHQKYQIQRGDQ
-282 EELAMYARLTADLAG
+282 EELAKYARLTADLAG
-297 STFEEVN
+297 SSFADVQ

-310 AQSIQLKAQ
+310 AQAIQLKAQ
-319 EENEIRTLLK
+319 EESEIRALLK

-336 ELEKERSKTERI
+336 ELEKERAETERI
-348 KALRESMTGPNVLL
+348 KAMRESMAGLNALPKLDTSLL
-362 ELDPVALK
+362 QT
-370 EQAKPLVETG
+370 QAKPLAEKG
-380 TTILVKPVLDD
+380 IILPVKPVLDD

-397 SEQLTSVLQTLAEQ
+397 SDQLTSVLQMVAEQ
-411 TSSIVGEL
+411 TSTIVGEL
-419 IGDLVTGGDAWGNF
+419 VGDLVTGGDAWGNF
-433 ANAALSALGQM
+433 ANAAISAFGQL

-453 ATGMATLGIKAA
+453 STGVATLGIKAA

-483 LGSAVKAGLSNVANG
+483 LGAAVKAGLSNVASG
-498 NYSASSN
+498 NYNTSSS
-505 VASQASYTSA
+505 VASQASYATSA
-515 ASSSSLYEQ
+515 GSSSLYEQ
-524 SNIHVEV
+524 SNIQVEV

-548 ENNRKNHTT
+548 ENKRKDHTT

>member
-1 MASNSPNLKVNVGA
+1 MAQSSPNLKVNVGA

-43 KLGDLFGINIKQV
+43 KLGDLLGINTKQV

-75 SGSAALG
+75 TGSAALG
-82 KIVAAAGSAA
+82 KIVAGAGSAA
-92 AGIAAIG
+92 TGIAAIG

-154 AESTVKKKFT
+154 AESTVKKRFT
-164 RAFAQVKAFAVSALG
+164 QAFTQVKAFAVSALG
-179 GIFDGGGM
+179 DIFDGGGM
-187 NDMWT
+187 KSSGERWNDVKET
-192 RYFALFL
+192 
-199 ANKNAGEQADESA
+199 GEQASA
-212 TKAAEY
+212 VASKAAEY

-230 QNLVII
+230 QNLVKI
-236 AQLDAE
+236 AQLDAQ

-253 EESIERRVA
+253 EESIETRVA

-268 ELIHQKYKLQRQDQ
+268 DLIHQKYQIQRQDQ
-282 EELAMYARLTADLAG
+282 EDLAKYARLTADLAG
-297 STFEEVN
+297 STFDEVN
-304 KANQLT
+304 RANQLT
-310 AQSIQLKAQ
+310 AQAIQLKAQ
-319 EENEIRTLLK
+319 EESEIRTLLR

-336 ELEKERSKTERI
+336 ELEKERSETERI
-348 KALRESMTGPNVLL
+348 KALRESMTGLNVLPK
-362 ELDPVALK
+362 LDPAALK
-370 EQAKPLVETG
+370 GQAKPLETG
-380 TTILVKPVLDD
+380 ITVPVKPVLDN

-411 TSSIVGEL
+411 TASIVGQL
-419 IGDLVTGGDAWGNF
+419 VGDLVTGGDAWGNF
-433 ANAALSALGQM
+433 ANAAISAFGQM

-453 ATGMATLGIKAA
+453 STGVATLGIKAA
-465 LESLNGYAAI
+465 LESLNGYVAI
-475 AAGVALVA
+475 AAGAALVA

-548 ENNRKNHTT
+548 ENKRKNHTT

>member
-1 MASNSPNLKVNVGA
+1 MANSSPNLKVNVGA

-43 KLGDLFGINIKQV
+43 KLGDLLGINTKQV

-69 MASVGG
+69 MASLGG

-82 KIVAAAGSAA
+82 KIVAGAGSAA
-92 AGIAAIG
+92 TGIAAIG

-164 RAFAQVKAFAVSALG
+164 QAFTQVKAFAVSALG
-179 GIFDGGGM
+179 DIFDGGGVKSSGERW
-187 NDMWT
+187 NDVKET
-192 RYFALFL
+192 
-199 ANKNAGEQADESA
+199 GEQASA
-212 TKAAEY
+212 AASKAAEY

-230 QNLVII
+230 QNLVKI
-236 AQLDAE
+236 ARLDAQ

-253 EESIERRVA
+253 EESIEARVA

-268 ELIHQKYKLQRQDQ
+268 DLIHQKYQIQRRDQ
-282 EELAMYARLTADLAG
+282 EDLAKYARMTADLAG
-297 STFEEVN
+297 STFDEVN
-304 KANQLT
+304 RANQLT
-310 AQSIQLKAQ
+310 AQAIQLKAQ
-319 EENEIRTLLK
+319 EESEIRTLLR

-336 ELEKERSKTERI
+336 ELEKERSETERI
-348 KALRESMTGPNVLL
+348 KALRESMTGLNVLPK
-362 ELDPVALK
+362 LDPAVLK
-370 EQAKPLVETG
+370 GQAKPLETG
-380 TTILVKPVLDD
+380 ITVPVKPVLDN
-391 KSITDI
+391 KSITDL
-397 SEQLTSVLQTLAEQ
+397 SEQLTSVLQMLAEQ
-411 TSSIVGEL
+411 TSSVVGEL
-419 IGDLVTGGDAWGNF
+419 VGDLVTGGDAWGNF
-433 ANAALSALGQM
+433 ANAAISAFGQM

-453 ATGMATLGIKAA
+453 STGVATLGIKAA
-465 LESLNGYAAI
+465 LESLNGYVAI
-475 AAGVALVA
+475 AAGAALVA
-483 LGSAVKAGLSNVANG
+483 LGSSVKAGLSNVANG

-548 ENNRKNHTT
+548 ENKRKNHTT

>member
-1 MASNSPNLKVNVGA
+1 MANSSPNLKVNVGA

-43 KLGDLFGINIKQV
+43 KLGDLLGINTKQV

-69 MASVGG
+69 MASLGG

-82 KIVAAAGSAA
+82 KIVAGAGSAA
-92 AGIAAIG
+92 TGIAAIG
-99 IGAAVAGFKLLHSE
+99 IGAAGAGVKLLHSE

-164 RAFAQVKAFAVSALG
+164 QAFTQVKAFAVSALG
-179 GIFDGGGM
+179 DIFDGGGVKSSGERW
-187 NDMWT
+187 NDVKET
-192 RYFALFL
+192 
-199 ANKNAGEQADESA
+199 GEQASA
-212 TKAAEY
+212 AASKAAEY

-230 QNLVII
+230 QNLVKI
-236 AQLDAE
+236 ARLDAQ

-253 EESIERRVA
+253 EESIEARVA

-268 ELIHQKYKLQRQDQ
+268 DLIHQKYQIQRRDQ
-282 EELAMYARLTADLAG
+282 EDLAKYARLSADLAG
-297 STFEEVN
+297 STFDEVN
-304 KANQLT
+304 RANQLT
-310 AQSIQLKAQ
+310 AQAIQLKAQ
-319 EENEIRTLLK
+319 EESEIRTLLR

-336 ELEKERSKTERI
+336 ELEKETSETERI
-348 KALRESMTGPNVLL
+348 KAMRESMTGLNVLPK
-362 ELDPVALK
+362 LDPAVLK
-370 EQAKPLVETG
+370 GQAKPLVETG
-380 TTILVKPVLDD
+380 ITVPVKPVLDN

-411 TSSIVGEL
+411 TSSVVGEL
-419 IGDLVTGGDAWGNF
+419 VGDLVTGGDAWGNF
-433 ANAALSALGQM
+433 ANAAISAFGQM

-453 ATGMATLGIKAA
+453 STGVATLGIKAA
-465 LESLNGYAAI
+465 LESLNGYVAI
-475 AAGVALVA
+475 AAGAALVA

-548 ENNRKNHTT
+548 ENKRKNHTT

>member
-1 MASNSPNLKVNVGA
+1 MAQSSPNLKVNVGA

-28 ADLKDFKKVSEDGLG
+28 ADLKDFKKVSEDGFS
-43 KLGDLFGINIKQV
+43 KLGDLLGINTKQV

-69 MASVGG
+69 MASLGG

-82 KIVAAAGSAA
+82 KIVAGAGSAA
-92 AGIAAIG
+92 TGIAAIG
-99 IGAAVAGFKLLHSE
+99 IGAAVVGFKLLHSE

-164 RAFAQVKAFAVSALG
+164 QAFTQVKAFAVSALG
-179 GIFDGGGM
+179 DILDGGGVQSSGERW
-187 NDMWT
+187 NDVKKT
-192 RYFALFL
+192 
-199 ANKNAGEQADESA
+199 GEQASA
-212 TKAAEY
+212 AASKAAEY

-230 QNLVII
+230 QNLVKI
-236 AQLDAE
+236 ARLDAQ

-253 EESIERRVA
+253 EESIEARVA

-268 ELIHQKYKLQRQDQ
+268 DLIHQKYQIQRRDQ
-282 EELAMYARLTADLAG
+282 EDLAKYARMTADLAG
-297 STFEEVN
+297 STFDEVN
-304 KANQLT
+304 RANQLT
-310 AQSIQLKAQ
+310 AQAIQLKAQ
-319 EENEIRTLLK
+319 EESEIRTLLR

-336 ELEKERSKTERI
+336 ELEKERSETERI
-348 KALRESMTGPNVLL
+348 KALRESMTGLNVLPK
-362 ELDPVALK
+362 LDPAVLK
-370 EQAKPLVETG
+370 GQAKPLETG
-380 TTILVKPVLDD
+380 ITVPVKPVLDN
-391 KSITDI
+391 KSITDL
-397 SEQLTSVLQTLAEQ
+397 SEQLTSVLQLLAEQ
-411 TSSIVGEL
+411 TASIVGEL
-419 IGDLVTGGDAWGNF
+419 VGDLVTGGDAWGNF
-433 ANAALSALGQM
+433 ANAAISAFGQM

-453 ATGMATLGIKAA
+453 ATGTATLGIKAA

-548 ENNRKNHTT
+548 ENKRKNHTT

>member
-1 MASNSPNLKVNVGA
+1 MANSSPNLKVNVGA

-43 KLGDLFGINIKQV
+43 KLGDLLGINTKQV

-69 MASVGG
+69 MASLGG

-82 KIVAAAGSAA
+82 KIVAGAGSAA
-92 AGIAAIG
+92 TGIAAIG

-154 AESTVKKKFT
+154 AESTVKKRFT
-164 RAFAQVKAFAVSALG
+164 QAFTQVKAFAVSALG
-179 GIFDGGGM
+179 DIFDGGGVQSSGERW
-187 NDMWT
+187 NDVKKT
-192 RYFALFL
+192 
-199 ANKNAGEQADESA
+199 GEQASA
-212 TKAAEY
+212 AASKAAEY

-230 QNLVII
+230 QNLVKI
-236 AQLDAE
+236 ARLDAQ

-253 EESIERRVA
+253 EESIEARVA

-268 ELIHQKYKLQRQDQ
+268 DLIHQKYQIQRRDQ
-282 EELAMYARLTADLAG
+282 EDLAKYARLTADLAG
-297 STFEEVN
+297 STLDEVN
-304 KANQLT
+304 RANQLT
-310 AQSIQLKAQ
+310 AQAIQLKAQ
-319 EENEIRTLLK
+319 EESEIRTLLR

-336 ELEKERSKTERI
+336 ELEKERSETERI
-348 KALRESMTGPNVLL
+348 KALRESMTGLNVLPK
-362 ELDPVALK
+362 LDPAVLK
-370 EQAKPLVETG
+370 GQAKPLVETG
-380 TTILVKPVLDD
+380 ITVPVKPVLDN

-397 SEQLTSVLQTLAEQ
+397 SEQLTSVLQTVAEQ
-411 TSSIVGEL
+411 TASIVGQL
-419 IGDLVTGGDAWGNF
+419 VGDLVTGGDAWGNF
-433 ANAALSALGQM
+433 ANSAISAFGQL

-453 ATGMATLGIKAA
+453 STGVATLAIKAS
-465 LESLNGYAAI
+465 LKSLNGYAAI
-475 AAGVALVA
+475 AAGAALVA
-483 LGSAVKAGLSNVANG
+483 LGSAVKAGLSNVATG
-498 NYSASSN
+498 NSSASSN

-548 ENNRKNHTT
+548 ENKRKNHTT

>member
-1 MASNSPNLKVNVGA
+1 MAQSSPNLKVNVGA

-43 KLGDLFGINIKQV
+43 KLGDLLGINTKQV

-69 MASVGG
+69 MASLGG

-82 KIVAAAGSAA
+82 KIVAGAGSAA
-92 AGIAAIG
+92 TGIAAIG
-99 IGAAVAGFKLLHSE
+99 IGAAVAGFKLLRSE

-164 RAFAQVKAFAVSALG
+164 QAFTQVKAFAVSALG
-179 GIFDGGGM
+179 DIFDGGGVQSSGERW
-187 NDMWT
+187 NDVKET
-192 RYFALFL
+192 
-199 ANKNAGEQADESA
+199 GEQASA
-212 TKAAEY
+212 AASKAAEY

-230 QNLVII
+230 QNLVKI
-236 AQLDAE
+236 ARLDAQ

-253 EESIERRVA
+253 EESIEARVA

-268 ELIHQKYKLQRQDQ
+268 DLIHQKYQIQRRDQ
-282 EELAMYARLTADLAG
+282 EDLAKYARLMADLAG
-297 STFEEVN
+297 STFDEVN
-304 KANQLT
+304 RANQLT
-310 AQSIQLKAQ
+310 AQAIQLKAQ
-319 EENEIRTLLK
+319 EESAIRELLER
-329 QEKTLNT
+329 EKTLNT
-336 ELEKERSKTERI
+336 ELEKERSETERI
-348 KALRESMTGPNVLL
+348 KALRESMTGLNVLPK
-362 ELDPVALK
+362 LDPAVLK
-370 EQAKPLVETG
+370 GQAKSLETG
-380 TTILVKPVLDD
+380 IAVPVKPVLDN

-419 IGDLVTGGDAWGNF
+419 VGDLVTGGDAWGNF
-433 ANAALSALGQM
+433 ANAAISAFGQM

-453 ATGMATLGIKAA
+453 STGVATLGIKAA
-465 LESLNGYAAI
+465 LESLNGYVAI
-475 AAGVALVA
+475 AAGAALVA

-548 ENNRKNHTT
+548 ENKRKNHTT

>member
-1 MASNSPNLKVNVGA
+1 MAQSSPNLKVNVGA

-43 KLGDLFGINIKQV
+43 KLGDLLGINTKQV

-92 AGIAAIG
+92 TGIAAIG

-164 RAFAQVKAFAVSALG
+164 QAFTQVKAFAVSALG
-179 GIFDGGGM
+179 DIFDGGEVQSSGERW
-187 NDMWT
+187 NDIKKT
-192 RYFALFL
+192 
-199 ANKNAGEQADESA
+199 GEQASA
-212 TKAAEY
+212 AASKAAEY

-230 QNLVII
+230 QNLVKI
-236 AQLDAE
+236 AQLDAQ
-242 IAEQRRIASDS
+242 IAEQRRIAADS
-253 EESIERRVA
+253 EESIETRVA

-268 ELIHQKYKLQRQDQ
+268 DLIHQKYQIQRRDQ
-282 EELAMYARLTADLAG
+282 EDLAKYARLTADLAG
-297 STFEEVN
+297 STFDEVN
-304 KANQLT
+304 RANQLT
-310 AQSIQLKAQ
+310 AQAIQLKAQ
-319 EENEIRTLLK
+319 EESEIRTLLR

-336 ELEKERSKTERI
+336 ELEKETSETERI
-348 KALRESMTGPNVLL
+348 KAMRESMTGLNVLPKL
-362 ELDPVALK
+362 APAVLK
-370 EQAKPLVETG
+370 GQAKPLVETG
-380 TTILVKPVLDD
+380 ITVPVKPVLDS

-411 TSSIVGEL
+411 TASIVGQL
-419 IGDLVTGGDAWGNF
+419 VGDLVTGGDAWGNF
-433 ANAALSALGQM
+433 ANAAISAFGQM

-453 ATGMATLGIKAA
+453 STGVATLGIKAA
-465 LESLNGYAAI
+465 LESLNGYVAI
-475 AAGVALVA
+475 AAGAALVA

-548 ENNRKNHTT
+548 ENKRKNHTT

>member
-1 MASNSPNLKVNVGA
+1 MAQSSPNLKVNVGA

-28 ADLKDFKKVSEDGLG
+28 ADLKDFKKVSEDGFS
-43 KLGDLFGINIKQV
+43 KLGDLLGINTKQV

-75 SGSAALG
+75 TGSAALG
-82 KIVAAAGSAA
+82 KIVAGAGSAA
-92 AGIAAIG
+92 TGIAAIG

-164 RAFAQVKAFAVSALG
+164 QAFTQVKAFAVSALG
-179 GIFDGGGM
+179 DIFDGGGVQSSGERW
-187 NDMWT
+187 NEVKKT
-192 RYFALFL
+192 
-199 ANKNAGEQADESA
+199 GEQASA
-212 TKAAEY
+212 AASKAAEY

-230 QNLVII
+230 QNLVKI
-236 AQLDAE
+236 ARLDAQ

-253 EESIERRVA
+253 EESIEARVA

-268 ELIHQKYKLQRQDQ
+268 DLIHQKYQIQRRDQ
-282 EELAMYARLTADLAG
+282 EDLAKYARLTADLAG

-304 KANQLT
+304 RANQLT
-310 AQSIQLKAQ
+310 AQAIQLKAQ
-319 EENEIRTLLK
+319 EESEIRTLLR

-336 ELEKERSKTERI
+336 ELEKEMSETERI
-348 KALRESMTGPNVLL
+348 KAMRESMTGLNVLPK
-362 ELDPVALK
+362 LDPAVLK
-370 EQAKPLVETG
+370 GQAKPLVETG
-380 TTILVKPVLDD
+380 ITVPVKPVLDN

-411 TSSIVGEL
+411 TASIVGEL
-419 IGDLVTGGDAWGNF
+419 VGDLVTGGDAWGNF
-433 ANAALSALGQM
+433 ANAAISAFGQM

-453 ATGMATLGIKAA
+453 STGVATLGIKAA
-465 LESLNGYAAI
+465 LESLNGYVAI
-475 AAGVALVA
+475 GAGVALAA

-498 NYSASSN
+498 NYSTSSN

-548 ENNRKNHTT
+548 ENKRKNHTT

>member
-1 MASNSPNLKVNVGA
+1 MANSSPNLKVNVGA

-43 KLGDLFGINIKQV
+43 KLGDLLGINTKQV

-69 MASVGG
+69 MASLGG

-82 KIVAAAGSAA
+82 KIVAGAGSAA
-92 AGIAAIG
+92 TGIAAIG

-164 RAFAQVKAFAVSALG
+164 QAFTQVKAFAVSALG
-179 GIFDGGGM
+179 DIFDGGGVQSSGERW
-187 NDMWT
+187 NDVKKT
-192 RYFALFL
+192 
-199 ANKNAGEQADESA
+199 GEQASA
-212 TKAAEY
+212 AASKAAEY

-230 QNLVII
+230 QNLVKI
-236 AQLDAE
+236 ARLDAQ

-253 EESIERRVA
+253 EESIEARVA

-268 ELIHQKYKLQRQDQ
+268 DLIHQKYQIQRRDQ
-282 EELAMYARLTADLAG
+282 EDLAKYARMTADLAG
-297 STFEEVN
+297 STFDEVN
-304 KANQLT
+304 RANQLT
-310 AQSIQLKAQ
+310 AQAIQLKAQ
-319 EENEIRTLLK
+319 EESEIRTLLR

-336 ELEKERSKTERI
+336 ELEKERSETERI
-348 KALRESMTGPNVLL
+348 KALRESMTGLNVLPK
-362 ELDPVALK
+362 LDPAVLK
-370 EQAKPLVETG
+370 GQAKPLETG
-380 TTILVKPVLDD
+380 ITVPVKPVLDN
-391 KSITDI
+391 KSITDL
-397 SEQLTSVLQTLAEQ
+397 SEQLTSVLQMLAEQ
-411 TSSIVGEL
+411 TSSVVGEL
-419 IGDLVTGGDAWGNF
+419 VGDLVTGGDAWGNF
-433 ANAALSALGQM
+433 ANAAISAFGQM

-453 ATGMATLGIKAA
+453 STGVATLGIKAA
-465 LESLNGYAAI
+465 LESLNGYVAI

-548 ENNRKNHTT
+548 ENKRKNHTT

>member
-1 MASNSPNLKVNVGA
+1 MAQSSPNLKVNVGA

-43 KLGDLFGINIKQV
+43 KLGDLLGINTKQV

-75 SGSAALG
+75 TGSAALG
-82 KIVAAAGSAA
+82 KIVAGAGSAA
-92 AGIAAIG
+92 TSIAAIG

-164 RAFAQVKAFAVSALG
+164 QAFTQVKAFAVSALG
-179 GIFDGGGM
+179 DIFDGGGVQSSGERW
-187 NDMWT
+187 NDVKET
-192 RYFALFL
+192 
-199 ANKNAGEQADESA
+199 GEQASA
-212 TKAAEY
+212 AASKAAEY

-230 QNLVII
+230 QNLVKI
-236 AQLDAE
+236 ARLDAQ

-253 EESIERRVA
+253 EESIEARVA

-268 ELIHQKYKLQRQDQ
+268 DLIHQKYQIQRRDQ
-282 EELAMYARLTADLAG
+282 EDLAKYARLMADLAG
-297 STFEEVN
+297 STFDEVN
-304 KANQLT
+304 RANQLT
-310 AQSIQLKAQ
+310 AQAIQLKAQ
-319 EENEIRTLLK
+319 EESEIRTLLR

-336 ELEKERSKTERI
+336 ELEKEMSETERI
-348 KALRESMTGPNVLL
+348 KAMRESMTGLNVLPK
-362 ELDPVALK
+362 LDPTVLK
-370 EQAKPLVETG
+370 GQAKPLVETG
-380 TTILVKPVLDD
+380 ITVPVKPVLDN

-411 TSSIVGEL
+411 TASIVGQL
-419 IGDLVTGGDAWGNF
+419 VGDLVTGGDAWGNF
-433 ANAALSALGQM
+433 ANAAISAFGQM

-453 ATGMATLGIKAA
+453 STGVATLGIKAA
-465 LESLNGYAAI
+465 LESLNGYVAI
-475 AAGVALVA
+475 AAGAALVA

-548 ENNRKNHTT
+548 ENKRKNHTT

>member
-1 MASNSPNLKVNVGA
+1 MAQSSPNLKVNVGA

-28 ADLKDFKKVSEDGLG
+28 ADLKDFKKVSEDGFS
-43 KLGDLFGINIKQV
+43 KLGDLLGINTKQV

-69 MASVGG
+69 MASLGG

-82 KIVAAAGSAA
+82 KIVAGAGSAA
-92 AGIAAIG
+92 TGIAAIG

-164 RAFAQVKAFAVSALG
+164 QAFTQVKAFAVSALG
-179 GIFDGGGM
+179 DIFDGGEVQSSGGRW
-187 NDMWT
+187 NDIKKT
-192 RYFALFL
+192 
-199 ANKNAGEQADESA
+199 GEQASA
-212 TKAAEY
+212 AASKAAEY

-230 QNLVII
+230 QNLVKI
-236 AQLDAE
+236 ARLDAQ

-253 EESIERRVA
+253 EESIEARVA

-268 ELIHQKYKLQRQDQ
+268 DLIHQKYQIQRRDQ
-282 EELAMYARLTADLAG
+282 EDLAKYARLTADLAG

-310 AQSIQLKAQ
+310 AQAIQLKAQ
-319 EENEIRTLLK
+319 EESEIRTLLR

-336 ELEKERSKTERI
+336 ELEKERSETERI
-348 KALRESMTGPNVLL
+348 KALRESMTGLNVLPK
-362 ELDPVALK
+362 LDPAALK
-370 EQAKPLVETG
+370 GQAKPLETG
-380 TTILVKPVLDD
+380 ITVPVKPVLDN
-391 KSITDI
+391 KSITDL
-397 SEQLTSVLQTLAEQ
+397 SEQLTSVLQSLAEQ
-411 TSSIVGEL
+411 TASIVGEL
-419 IGDLVTGGDAWGNF
+419 VGDLVTGGDAWGNF
-433 ANAALSALGQM
+433 ANAAISAFGQM

-453 ATGMATLGIKAA
+453 STGVATLGIKAA
-465 LESLNGYAAI
+465 LESLNGYVAI
-475 AAGVALVA
+475 GAGVALVA

-548 ENNRKNHTT
+548 ENKRKNHTT

>member
-1 MASNSPNLKVNVGA
+1 MAQSSPNLKVNVGA

-43 KLGDLFGINIKQV
+43 KLGDLLGINTKQV

-69 MASVGG
+69 MASLGG

-82 KIVAAAGSAA
+82 KIVAGAGSAA
-92 AGIAAIG
+92 TGIAAIG

-164 RAFAQVKAFAVSALG
+164 QAFTQVKAFAVSALG
-179 GIFDGGGM
+179 DIFDGGGVKSSGERW
-187 NDMWT
+187 NDVKET
-192 RYFALFL
+192 
-199 ANKNAGEQADESA
+199 GEQASA
-212 TKAAEY
+212 AASKAAEY

-230 QNLVII
+230 QNLVKI
-236 AQLDAE
+236 ARLDAQ

-253 EESIERRVA
+253 EESIETRVA

-268 ELIHQKYKLQRQDQ
+268 ELIHQKYQIQRQDQ
-282 EELAMYARLTADLAG
+282 EDLAKYARLMADLAG
-297 STFEEVN
+297 SSFDEVN
-304 KANQLT
+304 RANQLT
-310 AQSIQLKAQ
+310 AQAIQLKAQ
-319 EENEIRTLLK
+319 EESAVRELLE

-336 ELEKERSKTERI
+336 ALEKERSETERI
-348 KALRESMTGPNVLL
+348 KALRESMTGLNVLPK
-362 ELDPVALK
+362 LDPAALK
-370 EQAKPLVETG
+370 GQAKPLETG
-380 TTILVKPVLDD
+380 ITVPVKPVLDN
-391 KSITDI
+391 KSITDL
-397 SEQLTSVLQTLAEQ
+397 SEQLTSVLQSLAEQ
-411 TSSIVGEL
+411 TASIVGEL
-419 IGDLVTGGDAWGNF
+419 VGDLVTGGDAWGNF
-433 ANAALSALGQM
+433 ANAAISAFGQM

-453 ATGMATLGIKAA
+453 STGVATLGIKAA
-465 LESLNGYAAI
+465 LESLNGYVAI
-475 AAGVALVA
+475 GAGVALVA

-548 ENNRKNHTT
+548 ENKRKNHTT

>member
-1 MASNSPNLKVNVGA
+1 MAQSSPNLKVNVGA

-28 ADLKDFKKVSEDGLG
+28 ADLKDFKKVSEDGFS
-43 KLGDLFGINIKQV
+43 KLGDLLGINTKQV

-69 MASVGG
+69 MASLGG

-82 KIVAAAGSAA
+82 KIVAGAGSAA
-92 AGIAAIG
+92 TGIAAIG

-164 RAFAQVKAFAVSALG
+164 QAFTQVKAFAVSALG
-179 GIFDGGGM
+179 DIFDGGEVQSSGERW
-187 NDMWT
+187 NDIKKT
-192 RYFALFL
+192 
-199 ANKNAGEQADESA
+199 GEQASA
-212 TKAAEY
+212 AASKAAEY

-230 QNLVII
+230 QNLVKI
-236 AQLDAE
+236 ARLDAQ

-253 EESIERRVA
+253 EESIEARVA

-268 ELIHQKYKLQRQDQ
+268 DLIHQKYQIQRRDQ
-282 EELAMYARLTADLAG
+282 EDLAKYARLTADLAG
-297 STFEEVN
+297 STFDEVN
-304 KANQLT
+304 RANQLT
-310 AQSIQLKAQ
+310 AQAIQLKAQ
-319 EENEIRTLLK
+319 EESEIRTLLR

-336 ELEKERSKTERI
+336 ELEKERSETERI
-348 KALRESMTGPNVLL
+348 KAMRESMTGLNVLPK
-362 ELDPVALK
+362 LDPAVLK
-370 EQAKPLVETG
+370 GQAKPLVETG
-380 TTILVKPVLDD
+380 ITVPVKPVLDN

-411 TSSIVGEL
+411 TASIVGQL
-419 IGDLVTGGDAWGNF
+419 VGDLVTGGDAWGNF
-433 ANAALSALGQM
+433 ANAAISAFGQM

-453 ATGMATLGIKAA
+453 STGVATLGIKAA
-465 LESLNGYAAI
+465 LESLNGYVAI
-475 AAGVALVA
+475 AAGAALVA

-548 ENNRKNHTT
+548 ENKRKNHTT